1 MAKHNNAC
9 LSVDSCYTIYML
21 TGKKALIIEDD
32 EHISKVYEIK
42 LSKEGIDVFIAHDGD
57 EAMVKV
63 LEKPDVII
71 LDLMIPKKDG
81 FSVLEDIK
89 KNPDLSHIPVIV
101 LSNLGQQQDQDRAM
115 ALGANEYLVKV
126 DYPIQDV
133 IEKIKGYLST

>member
-1 MAKHNNAC
+1 M
-9 LSVDSCYTIYML
+9 TIS
-21 TGKKALIIEDD
+21 TGKKVLIVEDD

-42 LSKEGIDVFIAHDGD
+42 LLKEGVEVSVARDGD

-63 LEKPDVII
+63 LEKPDMII

-89 KNPDLSHIPVIV
+89 KNPELAHIPIII
-101 LSNLGQQQDQDRAM
+101 LSNLGQQKDQERAM

-133 IEKIKGYLST
+133 IEKIKGYLSI